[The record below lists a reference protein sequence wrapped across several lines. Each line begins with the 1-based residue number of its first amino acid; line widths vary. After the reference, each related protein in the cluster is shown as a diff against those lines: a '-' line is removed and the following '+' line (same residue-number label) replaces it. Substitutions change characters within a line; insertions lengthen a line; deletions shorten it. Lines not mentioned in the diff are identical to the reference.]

1 MTMRILL
8 ADLHMQQKRETSLKV
23 RVRRDTDVVLIA
35 SHSTPLR
42 NRWRQGLQ
50 RRFAVSEATRW
61 AGLRDRITH
70 LKPAVVLLD
79 VSLPGRGKLSRIAT
93 IIQSVPQIKIIL
105 LSQSPQDREGLLAL
119 RLGARGYCHGIQA
132 TPLMR
137 RIIEK
142 VRSGEVWIARKLVTM
157 VLEEVA
163 SLSAGHGQGS
173 RRDFSPGQ
181 SDLTFREREVAKL
194 LVTGATNKE
203 IAMELSLSEKTVKGH
218 MTALFR
224 KLGVRSRL
232 RLALLLSQFVGS
244 SRRSAPDGE
253 VRRVAGIQ

>member
-1 MTMRILL
+1 
-8 ADLHMQQKRETSLKV
+8 MQQKRETSLKV
-23 RVRRDTDVVLIA
+23 RRDTDAVLIA

-61 AGLRDRITH
+61 AGLKDRITH

-93 IIQSVPQIKIIL
+93 IVQSVPQIKIIL

-142 VRSGEVWIARKLVTM
+142 VRSGEVWIARKLVTA

-163 SLSAGHGQGS
+163 SLSVGHGQVS
-173 RRDFSPGQ
+173 RRDFSPE

-203 IAMELSLSEKTVKGH
+203 IAVELSLSEKTVKGH

-253 VRRVAGIQ
+253 VRRVADMQ

>member
-1 MTMRILL
+1 
-8 ADLHMQQKRETSLKV
+8 MQQNGGSRLKV

-61 AGLRDRITH
+61 AGLKDRITH

-93 IIQSVPQIKIIL
+93 IVQLVPQIKIIL
-105 LSQSPQDREGLLAL
+105 LSQSPQDREGLSAL
-119 RLGARGYCHGIQA
+119 RWGARGYCHEIQA
-132 TPLMR
+132 APLMR

-157 VLEEVA
+157 ILEEVV
-163 SLSAGHGQGS
+163 SLSAGQRQVI

-181 SDLTFREREVAKL
+181 YLTSREREIAKL

-224 KLGVRSRL
+224 KLGVTSRL
-232 RLALLLSQFVGS
+232 RLALLLNQFVGS
-244 SRRSAPDGE
+244 SRRSVPDGE
-253 VRRVAGIQ
+253 VPSLAGIQ